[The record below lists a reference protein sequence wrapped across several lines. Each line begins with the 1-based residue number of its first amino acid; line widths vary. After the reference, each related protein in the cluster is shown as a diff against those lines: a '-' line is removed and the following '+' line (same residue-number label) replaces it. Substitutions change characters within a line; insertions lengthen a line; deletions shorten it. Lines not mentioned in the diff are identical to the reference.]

1 MLVQFQHNSVLV
13 QFPSQQAH
21 SAAAIDDP
29 EAESVSEADPS
40 KVYTSE
46 EAALEPAEPLSSQIH
61 REEEAHRAVAA
72 LGMKPVKAED
82 HKLTK

>member
-1 MLVQFQHNSVLV
+1 M

-21 SAAAIDDP
+21 TAAATDGP
-29 EAESVSEADPS
+29 EGESVSEADPS

-46 EAALEPAEPLSSQIH
+46 EAVLEPAEPLSSQIH
-61 REEEAHRAVAA
+61 REEEAHRAEAV